1 MTNDDMLLVRE
12 YTARQSESA
21 FAALVSRHT
30 NLVYSAALRQTRDP
44 QLAEEV
50 TQVVF
55 ILLARKAA
63 SLGAKTILTGWLY
76 RTACYVSGS
85 ALKRERRRQHRE
97 QEAFMQSELDAQAG
111 STWNQLSPL
120 LDEAMLRLGQAD
132 RDALVLRFFEGRS
145 LNEVGSAL
153 GASEEA
159 AKKRV
164 NRALEKLRNFFAKRG
179 VDSTTAAI
187 AETISAN
194 SVLIA
199 PATLAKTATAMAL
212 AKGATAS
219 TSTLTL
225 IKGALKIMAWTKAKT
240 AVAVGLAAILV
251 IGTTTVAVKTAKHF
265 TSPPVENYFTELSTP
280 LLDAAPPLLILR
292 QSHYANQGNYAIGGT
307 DFGPNGRVMLRG
319 SSFSQI
325 LSTAYGVGLEQMV
338 LPANLPQGQF
348 DLLLT
353 VPHAPRQ
360 ALQAEIK
367 KQFGLVGHMETR
379 DTDVLVLKAGGTAAA
394 RLKTSSRS
402 GPNISWETGNIKLLG
417 YKMSD
422 PSGYDLAHTISMILD
437 KPVIEETGLTGAYDL
452 NLRWNGNLTG
462 DALQQEFKTML
473 QDQFGLELASDRRPL
488 EMLVVERAKD

>member
-1 MTNDDMLLVRE
+1 MTNDDMRLVRE
-12 YTARQSESA
+12 YAARQSESA

-55 ILLARKAA
+55 IILARKAA
-63 SLGAKTILTGWLY
+63 ALGEKTILTGWLY

-111 STWNQLSPL
+111 PTWNQLSPL

-132 RDALVLRFFEGRS
+132 RDALVLRYFEGRS

-153 GASEEA
+153 GASEDA

-179 VDSTTAAI
+179 VDSTTSAI

-199 PATLAKTATAMAL
+199 PATLAKTATAVAL

-240 AVAVGLAAILV
+240 AVVTGAIVLLAA
-251 IGTTTVAVKTAKHF
+251 GTTTVTVKEIQEHRTYPWQVHQGLI
-265 TSPPVENYFTELSTP
+265 TDDQLNQPPQVRILPSKFHTP
-280 LLDAAPPLLILR
+280 DWATVR
-292 QSHYANQGNYAIGGT
+292 GKMIGTGVSAQ
-307 DFGPNGRVMLRG
+307 NVVA
-319 SSFSQI
+319 S
-325 LSTAYGVGLEQMV
+325 AYGYITPARVVFSAV
-338 LPANLPQGQF
+338 LPTSRYDYIACLPGGENANE
-348 DLLLT
+348 
-353 VPHAPRQ
+353 Q
-360 ALQAEIK
+360 ALQAEVK
-367 KQFGLVGHMETR
+367 RKFSVVGKIETR
-379 DTDVLVLKAGGTAAA
+379 DTDVWLLKVKSPNAPA
-394 RLKTSSRS
+394 LKRNTKTGDNGNSFSDVTSGFR
-402 GPNISWETGNIKLLG
+402 GWNERIF
-417 YKMSD
+417 
-422 PSGYDLAHTISMILD
+422 DLAYSLEFRANV
-437 KPVIEETGLTGAYDL
+437 PVMDATGLTDRFDFDL
-452 NLRWNGNLTG
+452 NCTESDLKNHSW
-462 DALQQEFKTML
+462 DAVNVALGKL
-473 QDQFGLELASDRRPL
+473 GLELVATNMPI
-488 EMLVVERAKD
+488 EMLVVERAK